1 MFRNVLSRNVI
12 KKVKNDFMSKRSPS
26 RLANL
31 YRTKCVSPR
40 PQFVKICNQA
50 KKYLDGLPNSYG
62 RNKRA
67 PSIEQNVPRQRLTN
81 EWAAARFYKTD
92 EELHPG
98 CDEFWFLPGTSK
110 FSYQFYLKDDSP
122 SMSN

>member
-12 KKVKNDFMSKRSPS
+12 KKVKNDFSMSKRSPS

-67 PSIEQNVPRQRLTN
+67 PSIKCTSSKIN
-81 EWAAARFYKTD
+81 ERMGSCKV
-92 EELHPG
+92 L
-98 CDEFWFLPGTSK
+98 
-110 FSYQFYLKDDSP
+110 
-122 SMSN
+122 